1 MMSLSGLYRLHKNL
15 LVAASKE
22 KLGNLFLRNLV
33 LSVSRFSSNI
43 LYDDAMLNTRK
54 ISVDIRLF
62 LNDVGM
68 KLLKL

>member
-1 MMSLSGLYRLHKNL
+1 MMSLSRLYRLHKNL
-15 LVAASKE
+15 LVAALKE
-22 KLGNLFLRNLV
+22 KLGNPFLRNLV

-68 KLLKL
+68 QLLKL